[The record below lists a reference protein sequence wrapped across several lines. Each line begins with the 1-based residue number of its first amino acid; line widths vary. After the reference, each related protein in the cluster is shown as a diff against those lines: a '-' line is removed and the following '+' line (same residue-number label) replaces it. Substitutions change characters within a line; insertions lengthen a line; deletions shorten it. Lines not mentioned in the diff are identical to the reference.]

1 MPSNRLKFFS
11 LFRNGHRASDRDSG
25 EGSEFRKDSLDG
37 NGLDTVITSPVCS
50 EKEAGNKLD

>member
-11 LFRNGHRASDRDSG
+11 LFRSGHRASERDSS
-25 EGSEFRKDSLDG
+25 EGSESRKDSLNG